1 MKNSLLL
8 GLTGV
13 LFLCLGACAQDDSA
27 ATAAAGSQTQK
38 TCKLDS
44 IVFGT
49 GVEQR
54 VLQGVATTFDSTAR
68 KIFCWTKLS
77 ISAAPY
83 SLKHVWYNGDQKVA
97 EIPLRL
103 KFDSGRLWSYK
114 TVTPGQWKV
123 DVVGENGD
131 VIGSGSFTAK

>member
-1 MKNSLLL
+1 MKSPLFF
-8 GLTGV
+8 GLAST
-13 LFLCLGACAQDDSA
+13 LIINFCALAQND
-27 ATAAAGSQTQK
+27 TAAPSSTIPQPQK

-54 VLQGVATTFDSTAR
+54 APQGVAATFDSSAR

-83 SLKHVWYNGDQKVA
+83 SVKHVWYRGDEKVA

-103 KFDSGRLWSYK
+103 RYASGRLWSYK
-114 TVTPGQWKV
+114 TVTSGQWKV
-123 DVVGENGD
+123 DVVGEND
-131 VIGSGSFTAK
+131 SIIGSASFTAR